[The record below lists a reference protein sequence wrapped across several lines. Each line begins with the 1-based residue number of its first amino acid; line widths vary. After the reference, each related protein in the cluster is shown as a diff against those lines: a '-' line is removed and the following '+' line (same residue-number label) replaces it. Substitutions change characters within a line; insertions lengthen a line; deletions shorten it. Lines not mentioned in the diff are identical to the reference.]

1 MRYGGIEI
9 KRAVTFKDRLCGFM
23 FKKSAGYAILFE
35 KCRAVHTCFMR
46 FNIDIVFMDKDEN
59 IIKEVKNL
67 KPWRLALCWKAY
79 YVLEIPSGIA
89 KELQRSI

>member
-9 KRAVTFKDRLCGFM
+9 KQARTFKDRLLGFM
-23 FKKSAGYAILFE
+23 FRKSAGYAILFE

-46 FNIDIVFMDKDEN
+46 FDIDVIFMDENKN

-67 KPWRLALCWKAY
+67 KPWRLALCRKAY
-79 YVLEIPSGIA
+79 YV
-89 KELQRSI
+89 